1 MSFAGWQSPEGHRRL
16 RRVGHKPQEEH
27 ASMTH
32 RHRYLLTAVIMPA
45 VTLLLPGCSFNLSP
59 LSSDSSPQA
68 APMPVAMPPSLHPD
82 DIVGRWGLA
91 AYHRDQDRLRT
102 EVAARDQC
110 TQAYLIDHSADGNI
124 LMLGHDNPQPQEM
137 ILKGS
142 VEGKTYIG
150 PGPSPAGVDDREV
163 VSFDGQVLTLKWV
176 DPEIAGRY
184 GIMVLA
190 RCGPEGAPPIRG
202 ARAKK
207 GLPN

>member
-1 MSFAGWQSPEGHRRL
+1 MAYGHRN
-16 RRVGHKPQEEH
+16 
-27 ASMTH
+27 
-32 RHRYLLTAVIMPA
+32 LLTAFVIPV
-45 VTLLLPGCSFNLSP
+45 VTLLVPGCAFHLDPFSSESP
-59 LSSDSSPQA
+59 P
-68 APMPVAMPPSLHPD
+68 APIAMPASLRPD

-110 TQAYLIDHSADGNI
+110 ALAYLIDRSPGGNV

-142 VEGKTYIG
+142 VEGKTYVG
-150 PGPSPAGVDDREV
+150 PGPSPAGADDREV
-163 VSFDGQVLTLKWV
+163 VSFDGQVLILKWV

-190 RCGPEGAPPIRG
+190 RCGPEETPLNRGGRPRKGPAP
-202 ARAKK
+202 
-207 GLPN
+207 N

>member
-1 MSFAGWQSPEGHRRL
+1 MREETRLKDLRNRR
-16 RRVGHKPQEEH
+16 
-27 ASMTH
+27 
-32 RHRYLLTAVIMPA
+32 LLTAVILPVM
-45 VTLLLPGCSFNLSP
+45 TLLPACSFNLNP
-59 LSSDSSPQA
+59 LSSE
-68 APMPVAMPPSLHPD
+68 APPPPPPAVAMPPSLRPD

-102 EVAARDQC
+102 EVAAKDQC
-110 TQAYLIDHSADGNI
+110 TQAYLINRSPGGNV

-142 VEGKTYIG
+142 IEGKTYVG
-150 PGPSPAGVDDREV
+150 PGPSPASGEDREV
-163 VSFDGQVLTLKWV
+163 VSFDGQVLTLRWV

-190 RCGPEGAPPIRG
+190 RCGPEGTPPTRA

-207 GLPN
+207 APLPN